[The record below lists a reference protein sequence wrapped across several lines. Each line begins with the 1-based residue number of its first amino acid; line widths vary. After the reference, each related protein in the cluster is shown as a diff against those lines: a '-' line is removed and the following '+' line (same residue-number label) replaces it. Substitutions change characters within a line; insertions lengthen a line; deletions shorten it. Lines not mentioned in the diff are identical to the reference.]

1 MTIKD
6 SLQVRIAIV
15 KAFLTRNFVP
25 SRIASKFSFLGKMGK
40 WVRNVKFCL
49 RGPEKDHVCA
59 KRFWRTDRKN
69 QCMGLGSIEKNLK
82 NLPPVLRPQRLSSRV
97 TLTCLPSRQ
106 RRGRGAKTPYQI
118 VTKFCTEVIHA
129 KFDDHRFGV
138 SGTLGVKFHNF
149 HWI

>member
-1 MTIKD
+1 
-6 SLQVRIAIV
+6 
-15 KAFLTRNFVP
+15 
-25 SRIASKFSFLGKMGK
+25 
-40 WVRNVKFCL
+40 
-49 RGPEKDHVCA
+49 
-59 KRFWRTDRKN
+59 
-69 QCMGLGSIEKNLK
+69 MGLGSIEKNLK

-138 SGTLGVKFHNF
+138 WGTLGVKFHHFPLNF
-149 HWI
+149 IELRCYAVVLETPSALP